1 MIVRSSPLADVMFRP
16 GPPAHCQLGC
26 WPWAVH
32 EWFPP
37 MPQLIAADPLGSLHT
52 IGRFTGNV
60 AYSDDLIH

>member
-1 MIVRSSPLADVMFRP
+1 
-16 GPPAHCQLGC
+16 
-26 WPWAVH
+26 
-32 EWFPP
+32 